1 MEKHPWGAGAVA
13 SGRREH
19 TMNILLTGGAGYIDS
34 QTAVALTE
42 AGHRAGCDRPAPDH
56 AGGGRAHPRVQIQRH
71 DLRRASGGAIRFN
84 NPSPAGGRGAEV

>member
-42 AGHRAGCDRPAPDH
+42 AGHRAGRDQSCSRPCRRRAGAPWCSVPAPRST
-56 AGGGRAHPRVQIQRH
+56 AS
-71 DLRRASGGAIRFN
+71 LRWRYA
-84 NPSPAGGRGAEV
+84 V